1 MPKKKYIYMPF
12 PILSKSSM
20 FGYAI
25 KEDSIHPCS
34 NKCNKISNNEN
45 PICTLRYFINMKV
58 TF

>member
-1 MPKKKYIYMPF
+1 MPF